1 MVVVLTVADTP
12 EAGVE
17 VQGLAAVTSAVEQD
31 SVLVDQDS
39 AVVRSM
45 EEWAVS
51 SNVTMQIGTATG
63 TGGMP
68 TSSAIGSLFLTTVS
82 GSDWTGIILTTTT
95 MRTTTQDYYGY
106 DASTDPYS
114 VSTVSAVQTDLAK
127 QGYYRGVIDGV
138 YGPQTRVAI
147 TRYQSKHGLQV
158 TGSLTPATLESLGM
172 GS

>member
-1 MVVVLTVADTP
+1 VVVVLAVADTP
-12 EAGVE
+12 EAEVE
-17 VQGLAAVTSAVEQD
+17 VQGLAVVTSAVEQD

-39 AVVRSM
+39 VVVRSM

-95 MRTTTQDYYGY
+95 MRTTTRII
-106 DASTDPYS
+106 TDTMRPLIHIRCRRS
-114 VSTVSAVQTDLAK
+114 VQSNRTWPNKVTIAV
-127 QGYYRGVIDGV
+127 
-138 YGPQTRVAI
+138 
-147 TRYQSKHGLQV
+147 
-158 TGSLTPATLESLGM
+158 
-172 GS
+172 

>member
-1 MVVVLTVADTP
+1 MVVVLAVADTP
-12 EAGVE
+12 EAEVE
-17 VQGLAAVTSAVEQD
+17 VQGLAAATSAVEQD

-39 AVVRSM
+39 VVVRSM

-95 MRTTTQDYYGY
+95 MRTATRII
-106 DASTDPYS
+106 TDTMRPLIHIRCRRS
-114 VSTVSAVQTDLAK
+114 VQSNRTWPNKVTIAV
-127 QGYYRGVIDGV
+127 
-138 YGPQTRVAI
+138 
-147 TRYQSKHGLQV
+147 
-158 TGSLTPATLESLGM
+158 
-172 GS
+172 